1 MKILILKSAYNI
13 LNLKKKIDLMLKKLS
28 KMFNKKKSRKLS
40 KKETKSKSERK
51 LHQLLLKRNKIL
63 LKRKKQMMFKELLK
77 QLSKSFFLNR
87 LNSNPKSDH
96 YQIMIERKIDLIHKR
111 RIKDHSQIKRK
122 SLELVH

>member
-13 LNLKKKIDLMLKKLS
+13 MNLKKKIDLMLRKLS
-28 KMFNKKKSRKLS
+28 KMFNKMKSRKLS

-77 QLSKSFFLNR
+77 QLSKSFFFFF

-122 SLELVH
+122 SQELIH

>member
-13 LNLKKKIDLMLKKLS
+13 MNLKKKIDLMLRKLS
-28 KMFNKKKSRKLS
+28 KMFNKMKSRKLS